1 MNRSFSLAL
10 AATSLLAAWSAQAL
24 VIDGFNEHEMLLVAN
39 APGSN
44 LGIGEP
50 VDDVIGGARKFNVTN
65 VTGATASRTAAALI
79 DEIDDLTPGGSNLL
93 SVSNADRVDSTVT
106 VIWDGTTNDPFLVNT
121 TGLGGVN
128 LLADNDTGFLFTIP
142 TIDQNVELALTIWD
156 LDNNNHTYL
165 YQFPAPIDRF
175 FIPFAEFTGIDFEN
189 VGAIRLVLNGPV
201 AWDGSVDLFETGSP
215 APSPGTLLLL
225 GAGLLALVRR
235 GKRSGSHR

>member
-44 LGIGEP
+44 LGVGGE
-50 VDDVIGGARKFNVTN
+50 VDDVIGGFRKFNVTN
-65 VTGATASRTAAALI
+65 VQGATASRTAAALI
-79 DEIDDLTPGGSNLL
+79 DEIDNMTPDGSNLL

-106 VIWDGTTNDPFLVNT
+106 VIWDGTNDNPFVVNT

-156 LDNNNHTYL
+156 RDSNNHTYVYKFL
-165 YQFPAPIDRF
+165 APIDRF
-175 FIPFAEFTGIDFEN
+175 YIPFTQFTGVDFKD
-189 VGAIRLVLNGPV
+189 VGAIRLVLDGPV